1 MRNKSEDFGV
11 CVWIQKDGQKM
22 FVSTTTG
29 DCCFLF
35 SLRLKIFFS
44 FLEKRFLFLPPV
56 RRRHNLKITIFLNQK
71 VSPNPKKRGRS
82 RHIWLSFVSRSPGKL
97 CKRTLTYCG
106 KRTQRYVKRER
117 ERKEEEA
124 HFLLRLARVVVRTRG
139 EKVARRRKEFSEQTT
154 SA

>member
-1 MRNKSEDFGV
+1 M
-11 CVWIQKDGQKM
+11 CVDTDRERKIDDL
-22 FVSTTTG
+22 TTTAG

-97 CKRTLTYCG
+97 FKRTLTYCG
-106 KRTQRYVKRER
+106 KRTNGYVKRER
-117 ERKEEEA
+117 ERE
-124 HFLLRLARVVVRTRG
+124 R
-139 EKVARRRKEFSEQTT
+139 EKRRRGAFSP
-154 SA
+154 SSYLGL